1 MVYPPTYEPAT
12 PPPARGPTATTR
24 WLSLLLLLVAA
35 ALVWTVI
42 RDRQRSEPE
51 QVAQTPEPRA
61 ITPRGDLSGEEQSN
75 IELFTQ
81 VSPSVVHVTSV
92 DVRRSRL
99 TLSEHEIPQGAGSG
113 FIWDKEG
120 HVVTNYHVIQG
131 GSQADVTLNDNTVW
145 KAKIVGKA
153 EDKDLAVLKIIEPP
167 RDKLRPIAVGTSKNL
182 QVGQKVF
189 AIGNPFGLDQ
199 TLTTGVISGLG
210 REIQSLTRRPIR
222 DVIQTDAAINPG
234 NSGGPLLDSAGRVI
248 GINTAIYSPSG
259 AYAGIGFAVP
269 VDIINLIVPELI
281 AHGRVVRPGLGI
293 QVAPESVARQLNVKG
308 VLVMDAQ
315 EGGAAD
321 RAGLIGFRKAANGGW
336 EIGDRIV
343 GIDGQPVEDVN
354 DLYAALDKHKVG
366 DMVAVDVVRQGD
378 ERKVKVTLQPLPSP

>member
-1 MVYPPTYEPAT
+1 MVYPPTYEPTT
-12 PPPARGPTATTR
+12 PSPSRGPTATTR

-35 ALVWTVI
+35 ALVWTVL

-75 IELFTQ
+75 IELFGQ

-120 HVVTNYHVIQG
+120 HVVTNFHVIQG

-153 EDKDLAVLKIIEPP
+153 EDKDLAVLKIIDPP
-167 RDKLRPIAVGTSKNL
+167 KDKLRPIAVGTSNNL

-293 QVAPESVARQLNVKG
+293 QVAPETVARQLNVKG
-308 VLVMDAQ
+308 VLVLDAQ

-321 RAGLIGFRKAANGGW
+321 RAGLIGFQKAANGGW

-366 DMVAVDVVRQGD
+366 DTVTVDVVRQGD
-378 ERKVKVTLQPLPSP
+378 QRKVKVTLQPLPSP